1 MRTRMAGDAMPAG
14 FLPKANLIG
23 QGCAKEPENY
33 PPLIKPTMSHGDPT
47 TYIAM
52 K

>member
-1 MRTRMAGDAMPAG
+1 MHTRMAGDQMPAG

-23 QGCAKEPENY
+23 KGCAKEPENY
-33 PPLIKPTMSHGDPT
+33 PPPIKPTMSNGDPRT
-47 TYIAM
+47 TLFP